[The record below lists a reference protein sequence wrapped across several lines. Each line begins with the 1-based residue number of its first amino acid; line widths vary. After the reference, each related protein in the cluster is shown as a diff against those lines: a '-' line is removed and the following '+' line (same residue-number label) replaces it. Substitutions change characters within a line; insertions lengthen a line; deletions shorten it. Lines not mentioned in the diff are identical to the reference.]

1 MYDLGEGVP
10 SGLFRGNAARY
21 RKAADQGDA
30 HAQHDIGYLYE
41 RGRGVPQDYTEA
53 LRWYHKAAD
62 QGEAWAQCAIGAMYY
77 DGRGMRRQD
86 RVVAASWYSQ
96 AADRGLAK
104 AQYDLGYMYY
114 HGQGVP
120 QNAAEA
126 DRSYHKAADQR
137 YKNAQRAL
145 GLRRN
150 GLSIFGAII
159 LALLFS
165 WCLWILKDSVL
176 SGRSPRDREQWGLA
190 LAGLFGLTHVGLRL
204 YQFFGVFHS
213 GLAVNVF
220 QFFEYLVLGVL
231 IGIGGYF
238 FPPKRSNVILVIS
251 CVLFLGVNLLGDMRR
266 PGYLAPCPGSSR
278 IGFARWAIALEVS
291 ISVAYLSMAGAKEIN
306 WRNQS
311 GERPTPKL

>member
-1 MYDLGEGVP
+1 MRPSWKIAVPVVCVAVVCGAAIARQVRKAKVTDRLVEDAKVSRVSAEHGDVRAETRLGSMYDLGEGVP
-10 SGLFRGNAARY
+10 RDYSEAMRWY

-77 DGRGMRRQD
+77 DGRGMRQD

-126 DRSYHKAADQR
+126 DRWYHKAADQG

-176 SGRSPRDREQWGLA
+176 SGRSPRDREQWGASLGGTVRPHSCGIKT
-190 LAGLFGLTHVGLRL
+190 LSVLRRFPFWVGCQCLPILR
-204 YQFFGVFHS
+204 VPCPWSIDWHW
-213 GLAVNVF
+213 
-220 QFFEYLVLGVL
+220 
-231 IGIGGYF
+231 
-238 FPPKRSNVILVIS
+238 R
-251 CVLFLGVNLLGDMRR
+251 LFLPAETL
-266 PGYLAPCPGSSR
+266 
-278 IGFARWAIALEVS
+278 
-291 ISVAYLSMAGAKEIN
+291 
-306 WRNQS
+306 
-311 GERPTPKL
+311 